1 MEIKI
6 NKKDML
12 DALAEEI
19 IKEISLGKIDKENKT
34 VELLRGD
41 CHFGTRAIKIYSRVN
56 LRETDMKKLKHSIL
70 GTIFQQMDGINDCID
85 SLDFVDQYFTNN
97 DMTITEWRE
106 FWLEINEVYNDLL
119 KMFTALEMELLMAY
133 YRED

>member
-6 NKKDML
+6 TKKEML

-19 IKEISLGKIDKENKT
+19 IEEISLGKIDKENRT
-34 VELLRGD
+34 VELLRRNRY
-41 CHFGTRAIKIYSRVN
+41 FGIKAIHLSSVVN
-56 LRETDMKKLKHSIL
+56 LSETNKEKLKNSVL
-70 GTIFQQMDGINDCID
+70 DTIFRPMDGINDCID
-85 SLDFVDQYFTNN
+85 ALDFVDQYFLTN
-97 DMTITEWRE
+97 DMSVTDWRE
-106 FWLEINEVYNDLL
+106 FWLEINDMYNDLL